1 VKWPKAKGAIVKI
14 FHTLIAETLPLLR
27 EVSKEMRAKSETSV
41 ALKIDE
47 AVEQL
52 EELAQSDL
60 SSHGRVPEVLK
71 TLGQGVALIPAIER
85 LLKMFKD

>member
-1 VKWPKAKGAIVKI
+1 MKT

-27 EVSKEMRAKSETSV
+27 EVSREMRAKSETSV

-47 AVEQL
+47 AIMQL
-52 EELAQSDL
+52 EKLAHSDL
-60 SSHGRVPEVLK
+60 SDHGSITEVLK
-71 TLGQGVALIPAIER
+71 ILGQGIALIPAIER

>member
-1 VKWPKAKGAIVKI
+1 MKT

-47 AVEQL
+47 AIGQL

-60 SSHGRVPEVLK
+60 SDHGTITEVLK
-71 TLGQGVALIPAIER
+71 TLGQGIALIPAIER
-85 LLKMFKD
+85 LLQMFKD

>member
-1 VKWPKAKGAIVKI
+1 MKT

-27 EVSKEMRAKSETSV
+27 EVSREMRAKSETSV

-47 AVEQL
+47 AIGQL

-60 SSHGRVPEVLK
+60 CDHGTINEVLK
-71 TLGQGVALIPAIER
+71 TLGQGIALIPAIER
-85 LLKMFKD
+85 LLQMFKD

>member
-1 VKWPKAKGAIVKI
+1 MKT

-27 EVSKEMRAKSETSV
+27 AVSKEMRAKSETSV

-47 AVEQL
+47 AIEQL

-60 SSHGRVPEVLK
+60 KNHGQIFEVLK
-71 TLGQGVALIPAIER
+71 TLGQGIALIPAIER